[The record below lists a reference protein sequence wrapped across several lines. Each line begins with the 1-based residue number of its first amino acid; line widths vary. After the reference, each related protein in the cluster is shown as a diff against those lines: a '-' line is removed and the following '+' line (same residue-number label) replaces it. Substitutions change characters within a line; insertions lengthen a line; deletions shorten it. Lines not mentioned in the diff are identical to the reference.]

1 MPSPA
6 RTLIADR
13 DFRGFWL
20 AQTCLAGING
30 TMRFTF
36 VWLVVTLT
44 DWSAAEGIVAGLLG
58 LPAMLFSAAAGAWS
72 DRVDRKR
79 MFDTWTIASVILLV
93 GFTVV
98 IVVDAATPIITGVAA
113 VVIGTAVMVN
123 PPNLNAMVPLLV
135 GQERLHN
142 AIALQNGAMQAA
154 NFATVILAG
163 VAIEFF
169 GDAGGFSLL
178 ALLAA
183 ASYAAMRPV
192 RVPASD
198 VAVPTET
205 FRESLRAGVRYAA
218 STEPVRTM
226 LLLSL
231 VLGSSFSVMQINMP
245 RVVES
250 DFGRDAASAGAVMG
264 AFGIGMMVSS
274 VYVAN
279 RGSGRHGLNVAVF
292 IGLGL
297 GGGQVAL
304 SFAPSWGAAIVVMVL
319 WGVNA
324 GLAMAS
330 HRTLLQQAT
339 APEMMGR
346 VMGLMMTGFMGG
358 LPIGAAVSS
367 LLSVSV
373 GPADTMTLVG
383 LGTIVLAAA
392 LSWRPSIV
400 RLT

>member
-1 MPSPA
+1 MSSPA
-6 RTLIADR
+6 RDLIADR
-13 DFRGFWL
+13 NFRGFWV

-79 MFDTWTIASVILLV
+79 MFDVWTIASVLLLV
-93 GFTVV
+93 GFTVMIAAGV
-98 IVVDAATPIITGVAA
+98 ATPFLTGLAA
-113 VVIGTAVMVN
+113 VLIGTTVMVN

-135 GQERLHN
+135 APERLLN

-154 NFATVILAG
+154 NFAAVILAG
-163 VAIEFF
+163 IAIEFL
-169 GDAGGFSLL
+169 GDAGGF
-178 ALLAA
+178 ALLAGLA
-183 ASYAAMRPV
+183 IASYTAMRPV
-192 RVPASD
+192 RVPTSGAPS
-198 VAVPTET
+198 PTET
-205 FRESLRAGVRYAA
+205 FGQSLRAGMRYAA

-226 LLLSL
+226 LLLAL

-264 AFGIGMMVSS
+264 AFGVGMMLSS

-279 RGSGRHGLNVAVF
+279 RGFGRHGWNVAIF
-292 IGLGL
+292 IGVGL
-297 GGGQVAL
+297 GGGQFLL
-304 SFAPSWGAAIVVMVL
+304 SLAPSWTAAVAVML
-319 WGVNA
+319 GWGVNA

-346 VMGLMMTGFMGG
+346 MMGLMMTGFMGG

-367 LLSVSV
+367 LLSVAV
-373 GPADTMTLVG
+373 GPAETMTVVG
-383 LGTIVLAAA
+383 LGTIVLAGA

-400 RLT
+400 RLV